1 LRRAYA
7 SVVAALSKPPV
18 FLSIA
23 LGSAVIGLVFRVLW
37 VTHAGRLLPTNSE
50 MFFVARAFA
59 ETGRLADAYGPGSGL
74 TAHVTP
80 IMPILAGLVYRLT
93 GVGTPAGEAALTL
106 ISIVLVGIGIV
117 ALNLVAKR
125 LSIPPVAR
133 LAAIVFVC
141 LIPINFHLEMGAFR
155 VWEGAAATAVM
166 AVVLAAILRMDA
178 QPSEPSWIGMGVI
191 AAVGGATALLSP
203 PAALAIYGCLGLLA
217 LRKRGV
223 FALVAV
229 AGVSAVLLVAMS
241 YPWAARNE
249 AVFGQKVWSRT
260 NFGLNFAL
268 AFHDGAVNPS
278 DPRKVF
284 ADRLAEVDP
293 YTSPAVLA
301 HMKAVGGE
309 EKYSAI
315 ETAETKAWI
324 AGHPTGAAI
333 IAARHVGD
341 FYFPE
346 RWMWSTYSDKGT
358 AVPEKQAVTWAIAF
372 FGLLSLALRLW
383 ARDWRYLYVLLV
395 LALPALP
402 YLLVQPTLRYHYTV
416 STLLTLLS
424 ADLLFRGLARLWSE
438 RAERRADG

>member
-1 LRRAYA
+1 MRRAYA

-117 ALNLVAKR
+117 ALNLAAKR

-178 QPSEPSWIGMGVI
+178 QPSEPSWLGMGAI

-229 AGVSAVLLVAMS
+229 AGIN
-241 YPWAARNE
+241 Y
-249 AVFGQKVWSRT
+249 
-260 NFGLNFAL
+260 
-268 AFHDGAVNPS
+268 
-278 DPRKVF
+278 
-284 ADRLAEVDP
+284 
-293 YTSPAVLA
+293 
-301 HMKAVGGE
+301 
-309 EKYSAI
+309 
-315 ETAETKAWI
+315 
-324 AGHPTGAAI
+324 
-333 IAARHVGD
+333 
-341 FYFPE
+341 
-346 RWMWSTYSDKGT
+346 
-358 AVPEKQAVTWAIAF
+358 
-372 FGLLSLALRLW
+372 
-383 ARDWRYLYVLLV
+383 LV
-395 LALPALP
+395 LKRFVFRSPPA
-402 YLLVQPTLRYHYTV
+402 
-416 STLLTLLS
+416 
-424 ADLLFRGLARLWSE
+424 
-438 RAERRADG
+438 